1 MNLTFIGAGFVGL
14 VSAAVFADFKNQ
26 VWIIDNDQKKIDDLS
41 LGKIP
46 FYEPGLKELVIKN
59 FKSGKLKFTTDYSQA
74 LQEADII
81 FVCVG
86 TPNKNG
92 EIDLSYLK
100 SSVTSIA
107 KNLKKPA
114 IVVIKSTVPPG
125 INKEMAK
132 LIAGITK
139 VHFEMASVPEFL
151 KEGKAVED
159 TLKPYR
165 IVIGAEKEVVIRRLL
180 ELHKVFPGERLTC
193 DMTSAQLIKYASNCF
208 LSTKISFANSMSI
221 LCDLFGGDIKK
232 VCQGMGLDKRIGPD
246 FLNAGIGYGGSCF
259 PKDVKALI
267 KQAAKKKYNF
277 KILKAV
283 EEVNDDQINYFIEK
297 IQKACGGKLKNK
309 VLTVLGLAFKP
320 ETSDMRE
327 SRAIYLIE
335 ALKKKG
341 ARIRACDPIAIS
353 EAKKIISGVEY
364 FDDPYK
370 ALKGSEALLL
380 VTEWNEYQKLDFKK
394 VKKIMKK
401 PVVIDG
407 RNIYNKEALRKL
419 GFFYEGT
426 GR

>member
-46 FYEPGLKELVIKN
+46 FYEPGLKELVLKN

-100 SSVTSIA
+100 SSVTSVA
-107 KNLKKPA
+107 KNLKRPA

-139 VHFEMASVPEFL
+139 VKFEMASIPEFL

-165 IVIGAEKEVVIRRLL
+165 VVIGAENETTIKKLL
-180 ELHKVFPGERLTC
+180 ELHKVFPGERLIC

-208 LSTKISFANSMSI
+208 LSTKISFANSMAM

-267 KQAAKKKYNF
+267 KQSAKKNYNF

-297 IQKACGGKLKNK
+297 IEQACRGKLKNK

-327 SRAIYLIE
+327 SRAIYIIE

-341 ARIRACDPIAIS
+341 AKIQACDPIAVE
-353 EAKKIISGVEY
+353 EAQKIISGVEY
-364 FDDPYK
+364 FDNPYE

-394 VKKIMKK
+394 VKKLMKK

-407 RNIYNKEALRKL
+407 RNVYNKEDLEKL
-419 GFFYEGT
+419 GFVYKGI